1 MFHFKIIL
9 NVSHHTFLEFCKLM
23 LQPVYLLKE
32 KIIVALD
39 TNGMKRLETV
49 QVSMSVI

>member
-1 MFHFKIIL
+1 
-9 NVSHHTFLEFCKLM
+9 M
-23 LQPVYLLKE
+23 LQPAYLLKE